1 MTMIIDF
8 HTHIV
13 PPWVREQRSELVAT
27 DALFGELYGNSRA
40 RLATEI
46 DLLASMDESEIQMSV
61 ALNIGWSDHEMCV
74 RTNDYLLD
82 ASARH
87 PDRII
92 AFCAIQPLA
101 GDRALHEVER
111 CAAAGARGLG
121 ELRPDVQG
129 FSLLDRALLLEIAGL
144 SIQRRLVVMPHVSE
158 PVGHDYGGKGTVT
171 PAQLHGLA
179 MEFPEMLIVG
189 AHWGGGLPFYWLM
202 PEVKASLTNVYFDSA
217 ATHLLYDP
225 RIFSTV
231 AALVGP
237 ERMLLGSDYPLVS
250 QSRAVKGLRSAPD
263 FDPQHQELMLG
274 KNALS
279 ILSHG
284 SQCHEHTE

>member
-1 MTMIIDF
+1 MAMIVDF

-13 PPWVREQRSELVAT
+13 PPWVQEQRSELAAS
-27 DALFGELYGNSRA
+27 DALFAELYGNSRA
-40 RLATEI
+40 RLATEV
-46 DLLASMDESEIQMSV
+46 DLLASMDESEIQLSV
-61 ALNIGWSDHEMCV
+61 ALNIGWSDHEMCM

-87 PDRII
+87 PDRIT
-92 AFCAIQPLA
+92 AFCSIQPLA
-101 GDRALHEVER
+101 GDRALREVER
-111 CAAAGARGLG
+111 CAVAGARGLG

-129 FSLLDRALLLEIAGL
+129 FSLLDRTLLFDIAGL
-144 SIQRRLVVMPHVSE
+144 AIQRRLVIMPHVSE
-158 PVGHDYGGKGTVT
+158 PVGHNYGGKGTVS
-171 PAQLHGLA
+171 PAQLYGLA

-202 PEVKASLTNVYFDSA
+202 PEVKAGLTNVYFDCA
-217 ATHLLYDP
+217 ATHLLYEP
-225 RIFSTV
+225 RVYSTV

-237 ERMLLGSDYPLVS
+237 ERILFGSDYPLVS
-250 QSRAVKGLRSAPD
+250 QSRAVKDLRSAPE

-274 KNALS
+274 ENALN

-284 SQCHEHTE
+284 S